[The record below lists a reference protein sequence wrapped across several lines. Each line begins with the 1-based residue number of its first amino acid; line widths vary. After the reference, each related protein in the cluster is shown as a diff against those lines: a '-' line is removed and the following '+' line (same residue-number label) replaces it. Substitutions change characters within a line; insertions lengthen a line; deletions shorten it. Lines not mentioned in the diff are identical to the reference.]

1 MGDSYGT
8 VKVAAVQ
15 AASVFLDREG
25 STAKA
30 CRLIREAGKAGAR
43 VIGFPEGFIPAHPVW
58 YHHHA
63 ATNAI
68 ANRLAVELFKNS
80 VEVPGRETDALCEA
94 ARDAN
99 AYVTIGVCEKTPGTI
114 GTMFNSQLYIG
125 PDGRLI
131 RKHQKIMPT
140 VGERLVHMGGY
151 GDTFGAFESEFGPM
165 SGLICGENS
174 NPLAV
179 FALIAE
185 GTRIHVMSWPNHFP
199 TSGDPL
205 RNRVAIDTQA
215 FAQMSK
221 AFVISAC
228 GTVDERMI
236 EMLKAG
242 PEGEKF
248 LRDPNC
254 CGGSMIVDP
263 LSHIIAGPMGA
274 EEGILYADCNLE
286 LGIQMK
292 LRHDFAGHYNRPDI
306 FQLHINRAAP
316 QLYRVH
322 NDPAALAG
330 PNGDALPCP
339 SPAAH
344 GAGQGRRGIIPSP
357 GDTMDVF
364 EAVDS
369 RIACRWFHRQAGRS
383 CHREGSDREGAAR
396 RVRRQPAI
404 LVRLCAGER
413 RNSSNSSAS
422 SPNAS
427 PTKTRATSSPSIRS
441 IRSRCSAPTRS
452 AARSMACSFT
462 ARSASTATTRR
473 AASRST
479 SATSNSSTRRSR
491 CSSRSTASSAPANG
505 PTSAA
510 TSTPSLIWRAAMAS
524 TPARRRPGRG
534 STTRSAN
541 SSSCRRSRCCSA
553 RIAIGYGDRKH
564 KANDF
569 RSPRAEL
576 SEFCKF
582 YGFD

>member
-25 STAKA
+25 STEKA
-30 CRLIREAGKAGAR
+30 CRLIHEAGKNGAR
-43 VIGFPEGFIPAHPVW
+43 IIGFPEGFIPAHPVW

-63 ATNAI
+63 ASGRI
-68 ANRLAVELFKNS
+68 ANNLAVELFKNS
-80 VEVPGRETDALCEA
+80 VEIPGPEIDALCDA
-94 ARDAN
+94 ARAAN
-99 AYVTIGVCEKTPGTI
+99 AYVVIGVCEKIPNTL
-114 GTMFNSQLYIG
+114 GTMFNTQVYIG

-140 VGERLVHMGGY
+140 VGERLVHTGGH
-151 GDTFGAFESEFGPM
+151 GDTFGAFQSEFGPM

-185 GTRIHVMSWPNHFP
+185 GTRVHVMSWPNHFP

-205 RNRVAIDTQA
+205 RNRVAIDSQA

-236 EMLKAG
+236 EMLKTG

-254 CGGSMIVDP
+254 CGGSLIVDP
-263 LSHIIAGPMGA
+263 FARIIAGPMGA

-322 NDPAALAG
+322 NDPAALSG
-330 PNGDALPCP
+330 PAEDALPP
-339 SPAAH
+339 PL
-344 GAGQGRRGIIPSP
+344 
-357 GDTMDVF
+357 
-364 EAVDS
+364 S
-369 RIACRWFHRQAGRS
+369 R
-383 CHREGSDREGAAR
+383 
-396 RVRRQPAI
+396 
-404 LVRLCAGER
+404 L
-413 RNSSNSSAS
+413 
-422 SPNAS
+422 
-427 PTKTRATSSPSIRS
+427 
-441 IRSRCSAPTRS
+441 AP
-452 AARSMACSFT
+452 
-462 ARSASTATTRR
+462 
-473 AASRST
+473 
-479 SATSNSSTRRSR
+479 
-491 CSSRSTASSAPANG
+491 P
-505 PTSAA
+505 
-510 TSTPSLIWRAAMAS
+510 
-524 TPARRRPGRG
+524 
-534 STTRSAN
+534 
-541 SSSCRRSRCCSA
+541 
-553 RIAIGYGDRKH
+553 D
-564 KANDF
+564 
-569 RSPRAEL
+569 E
-576 SEFCKF
+576 
-582 YGFD
+582 